1 MGNLAS
7 KLPQLS
13 SEKRKTNLQSMS
25 ESDLAEF
32 RRTKVSTL
40 VSRIKPVEAVTDG
53 LVGFGNIG
61 NNCSLNAILQC
72 LLNTPEF
79 SAFFLGDGWKQEIN
93 PLSLQGAEGELILA
107 IGNVIRKAKTA
118 KEKELISVD
127 SLRKIIESATGHVID

>member
-1 MGNLAS
+1 MGNLPS
-7 KLPQLS
+7 KLPLLS

-79 SAFFLGDGWKQEIN
+79 SAFFLGDDWKQEIN